1 MPYTTY
7 ENPQTRYV
15 IIHRD
20 CCREIDELKQIADTK
35 YEQHQNYPAA
45 LRYAHNKIMRP
56 VMSCSRC
63 NP

>member
-7 ENPQTRYV
+7 ENPQIRYV

-20 CCREIDELKQIADTK
+20 SCREITELKPIENIK
-35 YEQHQNYPAA
+35 YEQHHNYPAA
-45 LRYAHNKIMRP
+45 LRYAHHKIMRP
-56 VMSCSRC
+56 VMSCSHC